1 MKLVYSLILLS
12 LANIVSAQ
20 TINFGGVVRNN
31 NSKEDLLVI
40 LSNIKDSTLVYSQNT
55 TSNTFSI
62 KNVEIGNYERCIISN
77 LYKQCDT
84 IILNQPIENDII
96 YLENSYQLNEIVI
109 TAKKPL
115 IQNKNGVLKV
125 NVENSTI
132 MSSGT
137 LFETLSKLPG
147 VSYNQANG
155 SFKLKGKDGIQ
166 IQMDGQTVYI
176 SGNELFSLLKSIPA
190 EDVSN
195 IEINSSPSAK
205 YDAGGSGGIININTK
220 KIKRQGIY
228 IGTSLNA
235 TQGKYYKQ
243 NFGLKSQFNTKKQ
256 RFMLYYIN
264 SFNTDFENADT
275 ERQFRENYTAQNT
288 YAKIKGNSN
297 ILNAQYENQFSKS
310 KLLLNSSISLY
321 KEDINQNA
329 NLNFFDNS
337 HTLYSNVY
345 SKQQSNNKL
354 KNFDFGANY
363 KMNFKKSDITLKSN
377 YVYYNIDNSSYL
389 ISTEIPQINTFNDL
403 QNISPNKVNLFVSQL
418 DYNQGIDSLSHFETG
433 LKYIYQDIDTK
444 NNFYQNINNILTF
457 DFDKSNR
464 FLYKEQ
470 IFAGYFQ
477 YYKTINKFNFTLG
490 GRLEYNP
497 SKGFNKKNEYTL
509 KREPTNFFPFI
520 NIAFNYSDNNNFN
533 LSYTKRISRP
543 RFSNLM
549 PFTYYVD
556 PYTQLIGNPNLKS
569 SITNQVELQFIHK
582 RNYIFSIAYSLINN
596 AIYQTPI
603 QDNMTLNTILTPI
616 NIDKKHS
623 LSINSNLSFNFTKW
637 WYFNINAIGFYD
649 KISSSNN
656 TININSNN
664 FSGQFVTTNSFSLPK
679 GIQFEIVTDYI
690 SSFIQG
696 PYKTNDL
703 FSMNASLSK
712 SFFDNKMR
720 VSIIGNDILGTYK
733 VKNTSIIKNQMSG
746 IEQTFDTQ
754 WIRLGILYKF
764 DRGLK
769 KKSSQ
774 DTDSTLE
781 DIKSRI
787 K

>member
-497 SKGFNKKNEYTL
+497 SKGLKKKNEYTL

>member
-1 MKLVYSLILLS
+1 MKLVYFLISLS

-20 TINFGGVVRNN
+20 TINYGGVVENN
-31 NSKEDLLVI
+31 DSKEDLLII

-55 TSNTFSI
+55 TNNTFLI
-62 KNVEIGNYERCIISN
+62 KNVETGNYERCVISN
-77 LYKQCDT
+77 LYNQCDT
-84 IILNQPIENDII
+84 IILNQSIENDII
-96 YLENSYQLNEIVI
+96 YLENSYQLGEVVI

-125 NVENSTI
+125 NVENSPI

-176 SGNELFSLLKSIPA
+176 SGNELSSLLKSIPA

-275 ERQFRENYTAQNT
+275 ERQFTENYTTQNT

-297 ILNAQYENQFSKS
+297 TLNAQYENQFSKS
-310 KLLLNSSISLY
+310 NLLLNSSISLY
-321 KEDINQNA
+321 KEDINQNT
-329 NLNFFDNS
+329 NLDLFDNS
-337 HTLYSNVY
+337 HVLYSNVY
-345 SKQQSNNKL
+345 SNQQSNNKL

-389 ISTEIPQINTFNDL
+389 ISTETPQVNTFNNL
-403 QNISPNKVNLFVSQL
+403 QNISPNKVNLLVSQL
-418 DYNQGIDSLSHFETG
+418 DYNQVIDSLSHFETG
-433 LKYIYQDIDTK
+433 LKYIYQDIDNE
-444 NNFYQNINNILTF
+444 NNFYQNINNSLTF
-457 DFDKSNR
+457 DSDKSNGY
-464 FLYKEQ
+464 LYREQ
-470 IFAGYFQ
+470 IVAGYFQ
-477 YYKTINKFNFTLG
+477 YYKTINKFDFTLG

-497 SKGFNKKNEYTL
+497 SKGFDKKNEYTL
-509 KREPTNFFPFI
+509 KREQTNFFPFI

-533 LSYTKRISRP
+533 LSYTKRINRP

-596 AIYQTPI
+596 SIYQTPI
-603 QDNMTLNTILTPI
+603 QNNATLNTILTPL
-616 NIDKKHS
+616 NIDKTHS
-623 LSINSNLSFNFTKW
+623 LSLNANLSFDLTKW

-649 KISSSNN
+649 KISSSNDA
-656 TININSNN
+656 INIASDN
-664 FSGQFVTTNSFSLPK
+664 FSGQIVTTNSFSLPK
-679 GIQFEIVTDYI
+679 NIQFEITTDYV
-690 SSFIQG
+690 SPFIQG
-696 PYKTNDL
+696 PYKTDDL

-720 VSIIGNDILGTYK
+720 VSIIGNDILRTYK
-733 VKNTSIIKNQMSG
+733 INNNSIIVNQISN
-746 IEQTFDTQ
+746 IFQRFDTH
-754 WIRLGILYKF
+754 WIRLSLVYRFNKGI
-764 DRGLK
+764 K
-769 KKSSQ
+769 KGSA
-774 DTDSTLE
+774 TDDKTTEEL
-781 DIKSRI
+781 KSRV

>member
-1 MKLVYSLILLS
+1 
-12 LANIVSAQ
+12 
-20 TINFGGVVRNN
+20 
-31 NSKEDLLVI
+31 
-40 LSNIKDSTLVYSQNT
+40 
-55 TSNTFSI
+55 
-62 KNVEIGNYERCIISN
+62 
-77 LYKQCDT
+77 
-84 IILNQPIENDII
+84 
-96 YLENSYQLNEIVI
+96 
-109 TAKKPL
+109 
-115 IQNKNGVLKV
+115 
-125 NVENSTI
+125 